1 MGSWLADILYGS
13 RPAEFVSRYSLQESV
28 EKLRAVTAR
37 SVFSSLTK
45 QSAVGTVAEHK
56 VRLQRV
62 IPMVRNSFKPFF
74 FGHFEVRNGQTIL
87 VGHFTMHWFVKGFM
101 SVWLG
106 FCLFWTATAVFGELS
121 KPAQVQWWFPL
132 AGVAMFCLGVVFVRG
147 CQWLSRNDEEWLS
160 AVIRKGLSE

>member
-1 MGSWLADILYGS
+1 MSSWLVDILYGS

-37 SVFSSLTK
+37 SVFSSLTR

-101 SVWLG
+101 SFWLG
-106 FCLFWTATAVFGELS
+106 FCLLWTAMAVFGL
-121 KPAQVQWWFPL
+121 V
-132 AGVAMFCLGVVFVRG
+132 
-147 CQWLSRNDEEWLS
+147 SRLKSNGGSLLPVLPCFAW
-160 AVIRKGLSE
+160 A